1 MEESMDERGGDMSS
15 PYWREGERALVRLT
29 ITENL
34 KQIIAFVEEA
44 KKEFEKDLTPEE
56 VLEQKAT
63 FMLRLL
69 NCMPV
74 GYPACPYCVMQ
85 HARIEELQGAPDY
98 KGLFDEDMC
107 DGCEYGQVRGIC
119 SSKSSNYAK
128 LINAIDT
135 AKMAIIS
142 YPLFDVE

>member
-1 MEESMDERGGDMSS
+1 MSS
-15 PYWREGERALVRLT
+15 PYWREGEKALVRLT

-34 KQIIAFVEEA
+34 KQIIAFAEEA

-56 VLEQKAT
+56 VLEQKAN

-69 NCMPV
+69 NCMPI
-74 GYPACPYCVMQ
+74 GYYACPYCVMQ

-98 KGLFDEDMC
+98 NGLFDEDIC
-107 DGCEYGQVRGIC
+107 DECEYGRVKGIC
-119 SSKSSNYAK
+119 SSESSNYAK
-128 LINAIDT
+128 LINAIAA
-135 AKMAIIS
+135 AKMAIPS